1 MPWARFLSS
10 AQAGWRSRFATMC
23 RQVWMP
29 ASIVSGFRCL
39 SFPRLHRIGVVVSHT
54 HQLLLRQALVWPL
67 FVILCSCTWHVL
79 PRLSL
84 CCGSKLIVAAG
95 PKGNRFKDYQP
106 QHAQRTQCRH
116 ASPALPNR
124 ACCKQRRELHIPCH
138 AAPAA
143 HYSLSPP
150 PSSPTAATP
159 PQPDSL
165 RMPPLSAEAPGPSER
180 CQQPAELPLESVSG
194 CRVSCGHCD
203 CEGGLWPLV
212 ALDTHHAG
220 DLPRLLRAAV
230 EHARRAQHG
239 GVGVDAVQHLVRKGG
254 GWVGLGVCLGGG
266 VG

>member
-1 MPWARFLSS
+1 MSS
-10 AQAGWRSRFATMC
+10 AQAGWCSRFATMC
-23 RQVWMP
+23 RQMWMP

-124 ACCKQRRELHIPCH
+124 ACCKQRRELHIPAMLPLPPTTAFHHHQAPPLLPPRPSPAPCACRRYLPRPQGPQSAASSRQSSPLRASVVVASAVATVTVKVVCGPLSPSMRTMQGICRACCAPQWNTH
-138 AAPAA
+138 AAHSTVGSA
-143 HYSLSPP
+143 S
-150 PSSPTAATP
+150 TP
-159 PQPDSL
+159 CST
-165 RMPPLSAEAPGPSER
+165 
-180 CQQPAELPLESVSG
+180 
-194 CRVSCGHCD
+194 
-203 CEGGLWPLV
+203 W
-212 ALDTHHAG
+212 
-220 DLPRLLRAAV
+220 
-230 EHARRAQHG
+230 
-239 GVGVDAVQHLVRKGG
+239 
-254 GWVGLGVCLGGG
+254 
-266 VG
+266 